1 MADRRFHRVL
11 AIETSCDDTSVAI
24 VGDDG
29 WVFGLASA
37 SQDQA
42 HQPFGGVVPEIASR
56 NHTHIL
62 LPLIDRVLSESRTSW
77 NDVDGIVVTHA
88 PGLIGSLLVGVVT
101 AKTLALV
108 KGKPFIGVNHL
119 EGHLLAPFLRDTQYA
134 PPADFSYP
142 YIGLAISG
150 GHTSLYRINGL
161 GEYEVLGHTVD
172 DAAGEAFD
180 KFAKAAGLGFPGG
193 VKVDKLSQGADPDA
207 YKLPRAMIHEDNLLF
222 SFSGLKTHAQN
233 IMSPMT
239 PEELQENLPDLCA
252 SFQEAIVDA
261 LIDRLQKAV
270 VQEGLNRAVLTGGVS
285 ANSRL
290 RERTHEWA
298 SKAGVQLVVP
308 PIRYCTDNA
317 AMIGYA
323 GIQRLNRGEVSQQ
336 SLGPLPKAPLG
347 TRREGVRPHGPRR

>member
-1 MADRRFHRVL
+1 MSAKHFRRVL
-11 AIETSCDDTSVAI
+11 AIETSCDDTSVAV

-37 SQDQA
+37 SQDLV
-42 HQPFGGVVPEIASR
+42 HQPFGGIVPEIASR

-62 LPLIDRVLSESRTSW
+62 LPLIDRVLSESKTTW
-77 NDVDGIVVTHA
+77 NEVDGIVVTHA
-88 PGLIGSLLVGVVT
+88 PGLIGSLLGGVVT

-119 EGHLLAPFLRDTQYA
+119 EGHLLAPFLRDKEYA

-161 GEYEVLGHTVD
+161 GEYEVLGQTVD

-180 KFAKAAGLGFPGG
+180 KFAKSAGLGFPGG
-193 VKVDKLSQGADPDA
+193 VKVDKLSQGADVDA
-207 YKLPRAMIHEDNLLF
+207 YKLPRAMIHDDNLLF

-233 IMSPMT
+233 IISGMSP
-239 PEELQENLPDLCA
+239 EKLQDELPDLCA
-252 SFQEAIVDA
+252 SFQEAIVDV
-261 LIDRLQKAV
+261 LLDRLEKAV
-270 VQEGLNRAVLTGGVS
+270 TQEGLNRAVLTGGVS

-290 RERTHEWA
+290 RERTQDWA
-298 SKAGVQLVVP
+298 ANSNAQIVIP

-323 GIQRLNRGEVSQQ
+323 GIQRLNRGEFSEQ

-347 TRREGVRPHGPRR
+347 TRREGVRPPGPRR